1 MYSLGMRTGFYEEIM
16 LRLASILYSLIGTT
30 VAGTLVVVALTMGL
44 DTLKP
49 IVAAAVIGFVL
60 AVPITWVVT
69 KGIMGNT

>member
-1 MYSLGMRTGFYEEIM
+1 M

-30 VAGTLVVVALTMGL
+30 VAGTLVIVALTMGL

-49 IVAAAVIGFVL
+49 IVAAAAIGFAL
-60 AVPITWVVT
+60 ALPITWVVT